1 MKKDFFKHLPKSR
14 YFEIVPKFQQE
25 RVQNYTTL
33 VLTIIAL
40 IFFGLFAINP
50 TISTITNLQR
60 QLDDSRLVYQKL
72 SEKRANLLTLQQAY
86 TSLENDLP
94 YLFAA
99 IPEKPTLTLLI
110 GQLQALAKDKNLTL
124 SRIQTYQIEL
134 TKENDASLKYSSFAF
149 AVDLEGTY
157 EQLSQFISDI
167 ARTERILI
175 IDTLSISAHTEKK
188 GLLVLNIRGK
198 AYFKR

>member
-149 AVDLEGTY
+149 AVDL
-157 EQLSQFISDI
+157 
-167 ARTERILI
+167 
-175 IDTLSISAHTEKK
+175 
-188 GLLVLNIRGK
+188 
-198 AYFKR
+198 